1 MVCAPAPRSIWE
13 QEHTRSS
20 RKEKSMYLQQLVKKD
35 QGGVG
40 YLVGDSDT
48 AVCAVVDPPLDMI
61 DDILELVAAKG
72 MRITAVIETNLHAD
86 VVSGSRELAR
96 CTGAPIYTHELVAV
110 DYPHQKLPD
119 GIFRLF

>member
-1 MVCAPAPRSIWE
+1 
-13 QEHTRSS
+13 
-20 RKEKSMYLQQLVKKD
+20 MYLQQLVKKD

-96 CTGAPIYTHELVAV
+96 CTERHREVSLTQEHRSCQ
-110 DYPHQKLPD
+110 QKPT
-119 GIFRLF
+119 RP